1 VSFSDY
7 TSPFNPLFFFQSFS
21 ATIQSQVKA
30 IINFFGEVKLEL
42 SKVTWPS
49 RNEVIKLTLTV
60 FLVSGIIGAYVGG
73 LDYLFTTVLA
83 KVVTK

>member
-1 VSFSDY
+1 M
-7 TSPFNPLFFFQSFS
+7 
-21 ATIQSQVKA
+21 KA
-30 IINFFGEVKLEL
+30 AINFFGEVKLEL

-73 LDYLFTTVLA
+73 LDYLFTTILA

>member
-1 VSFSDY
+1 M
-7 TSPFNPLFFFQSFS
+7 
-21 ATIQSQVKA
+21 KA
-30 IINFFGEVKLEL
+30 VINFFGEVKLEL
-42 SKVTWPS
+42 SRVTWPS

-60 FLVSGIIGAYVGG
+60 FLISGIIAAYVGG